1 MCRIDV
7 MLVVSLEIVPS
18 LGLHN
23 FVSFFFSNSNF
34 FCVTFVLAS
43 CNWALEL
50 FFYMLSPLVLVF
62 SYPSCAILC
71 CVYWFGDLMHG
82 ISLLLALVL
91 QVFMS
96 MAFASRDSFPCGHYC
111 CFLLS
116 PSPSI
121 LLFFPSPI
129 FSSMLF
135 SASYY
140 GSRVRK
146 WLGYWFSN
154 SCNVMRKWN
163 LILGSWMEFLFS
175 FLYLKF

>member
-1 MCRIDV
+1 MNENRGWCRK
-7 MLVVSLEIVPS
+7 LSLWNRINSLLSGLLTLMNSRDNYLHQVYLLSWIVLFLTFQLGMNSFVISS
-18 LGLHN
+18 LGV
-23 FVSFFFSNSNF
+23 FI
-34 FCVTFVLAS
+34 
-43 CNWALEL
+43 
-50 FFYMLSPLVLVF
+50 LVM
-62 SYPSCAILC
+62 P
-71 CVYWFGDLMHG
+71 
-82 ISLLLALVL
+82 
-91 QVFMS
+91 
-96 MAFASRDSFPCGHYC
+96 FASRDSFPCGHYC